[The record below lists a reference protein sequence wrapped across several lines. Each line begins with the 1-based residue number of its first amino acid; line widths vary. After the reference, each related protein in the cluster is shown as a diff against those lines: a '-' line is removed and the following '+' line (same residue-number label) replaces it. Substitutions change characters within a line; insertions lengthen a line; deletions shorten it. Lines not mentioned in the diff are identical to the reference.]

1 MDPGPLRDALTL
13 VAGIATGVLSAAF
26 GVGGA
31 TISTPAIRLLGA
43 PALVAVGTTLPSIL
57 PSAITGTLRYTRE
70 HIIQWRIVAWTAP
83 IGMVAAVAG
92 SLLSNVVPGNGHLLM
107 LITAGLLGFTSWR
120 MARSMAEVPSDVVLE
135 AGALGA
141 SEAEEATARIFRP
154 NRNDTPL
161 LLMSIGVGAGLLSG
175 LLGVGGGVIM
185 VPAFTEL
192 AGVRIKPAIASSLAC
207 VGVLAL
213 PSTITHAFLGDIDW
227 RFALLLAVGVVPGA
241 RIGAHLAIRA
251 DRRTLRLSVAIFLGV
266 VSVLYAGGELIS
278 LAR

>member
-13 VAGIATGVLSAAF
+13 IAGLATGVLSAAF

-70 HIIQWRIVAWTAP
+70 HIIQWRIVAWTGP
-83 IGMVAAVAG
+83 VGMVASVAG

-107 LITAGLLGFTSWR
+107 LLTAALLGFTSWR
-120 MARSMAEVPSDVVLE
+120 MARSLNEVQADVVRD
-135 AGALGA
+135 AGSLA
-141 SEAEEATARIFRP
+141 ATESDDAISAIYRGTPR
-154 NRNDTPL
+154 DTRGVL
-161 LLMSIGVGAGLLSG
+161 IGIGVVAGLLSG
-175 LLGVGGGVIM
+175 LLGVGGGVVM
-185 VPAFTEL
+185 VPAFTEI

-207 VGVLAL
+207 VGLLAL
-213 PSTITHAFLGDIDW
+213 PGTITHAFLGDIDW
-227 RFALLLAVGVVPGA
+227 RFALLLAIAVVPGA
-241 RIGAHLAIRA
+241 RLGAVLAIRA
-251 DRRTLRLSVAIFLGV
+251 DRRNLRLSVAVFLGV
-266 VSVLYAGGELIS
+266 VSVLYAAGELIS

>member
-13 VAGIATGVLSAAF
+13 VAGVGTGVLSAAF

-43 PALVAVGTTLPSIL
+43 PALIAVGTTLPSIL
-57 PSAITGTLRYTRE
+57 PSAITGTARYARE
-70 HIIQWRIVAWTAP
+70 EIIQWRIVAWTAP
-83 IGMVAAVAG
+83 IGMVAAIAG

-107 LITAGLLGFTSWR
+107 LVTAGLLGFTSWR

-161 LLMSIGVGAGLLSG
+161 LLMAIGVGAGLLSG

-227 RFALLLAVGVVPGA
+227 RFALLLAVGVIPGA